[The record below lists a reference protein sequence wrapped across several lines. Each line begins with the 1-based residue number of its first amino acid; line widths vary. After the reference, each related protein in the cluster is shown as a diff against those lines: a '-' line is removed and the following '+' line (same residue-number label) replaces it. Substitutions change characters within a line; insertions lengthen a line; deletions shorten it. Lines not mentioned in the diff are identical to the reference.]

1 MTEMTEDITA
11 ALSQELF
18 ADEGLCVYAVLD
30 GASVPEL
37 LPRLE
42 ELEPEYECLYR
53 GELAPDMAEV
63 APYLVR
69 LDANSE
75 FAAWVLEQGWG
86 KHWGVFATSEE
97 DLRAVHR
104 HLRKFL
110 TVYDPQD
117 ERTNDGEEA
126 GRRPPSTSETN
137 DEGEK
142 PCRQQRESRIC
153 TSARW
158 SRASSRTSGA
168 QSFRPDIRR
177 PSSAFCPPR
186 ASPICASA

>member
-1 MTEMTEDITA
+1 MTEMTEDIAT

-18 ADEGLCVYAVLD
+18 SDEGLCVYAVLD

-42 ELEPEYECLYR
+42 ELQPEYECLYR

-69 LDANSE
+69 LEADSE
-75 FAAWVLEQGWG
+75 FAAWLLDGGWG

-110 TVYDPQD
+110 TVYDP
-117 ERTNDGEEA
+117 DGKPMLFRYYDPRVMRLYLPTCNAEELA
-126 GRRPPSTSETN
+126 TIFGPILCYTL
-137 DEGEK
+137 EGEDALTLLRFRLGDGKLQQERK
-142 PCRQQRESRIC
+142 PLDPEAE
-153 TSARW
+153 ARD
-158 SRASSRTSGA
+158 A
-168 QSFRPDIRR
+168 Q
-177 PSSAFCPPR
+177 A
-186 ASPICASA
+186 